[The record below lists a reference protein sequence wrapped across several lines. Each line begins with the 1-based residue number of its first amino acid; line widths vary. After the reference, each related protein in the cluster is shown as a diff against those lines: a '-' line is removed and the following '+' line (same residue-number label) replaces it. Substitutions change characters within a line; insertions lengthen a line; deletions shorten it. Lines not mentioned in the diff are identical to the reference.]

1 MDFIEISIYLIT
13 ALFVA
18 WVFISYF
25 RKFQLA
31 SQQVQQKVESAKQS
45 GRYEPLS
52 LYPYIDPQKCI
63 GSGACVNA
71 CPEKDV
77 LGIMNGRG
85 TLINTTSCIGHG
97 ACFLACPVDAIS
109 LRIGTEKRGVELPH
123 VKPDYETNV
132 DGIFIA
138 GELGGMGLIKNS
150 IEQGIS
156 AVNAIELRCNDV
168 KTSESTSPEKNQSDA
183 NLSDNIISDAKSHP
197 IYDVIIVGAGPAGIG
212 AALRAKE
219 LGMNYIV
226 LEQDSLGG
234 TVFTYPRGKIVM
246 THPVNLPLYGSVKLN
261 YTSKE
266 ELLELWKEIRSK
278 YDLTIR
284 ENTKVN
290 SIQKEGKIFQVQLQG
305 GTALKSQTVLLAIG
319 RRGSPRKLN
328 IPGELST
335 RVAYRLIE
343 ADEIKNERII
353 VVGGGDSAIE
363 AALMLKDYNTVY
375 LSYRKNAF
383 ARIKALNEEKIQS
396 AIQNQELQMLFNS
409 ELKRIDDSTIEIE
422 IEGELST
429 IQNIDRIY
437 IFAGGELP
445 TEFLKNAGIELELA
459 KNKILKTH

>member
-1 MDFIEISIYLIT
+1 MDIFEIAIYSIT
-13 ALFVA
+13 AIFVVF
-18 WVFISYF
+18 VFIRYL
-25 RKFQLA
+25 RKFQQL
-31 SQQVQQKVESAKQS
+31 SHQTQIKVETAQKA

-52 LYPYIDPQKCI
+52 LYPYIDPHKCI
-63 GSGACVNA
+63 GSGACVTA

-123 VKPDYETNV
+123 IKPDYETNV
-132 DGIFIA
+132 DGIFVA

-156 AVNAIELRCNDV
+156 AVNGIKAKIDSVSYV
-168 KTSESTSPEKNQSDA
+168 KPIDFQSFD
-183 NLSDNIISDAKSHP
+183 L
-197 IYDVIIVGAGPAGIG
+197 VIVGSGPAGIG

-219 LGMNYIV
+219 LNLNYIV
-226 LEQDSLGG
+226 FEQDSLGG

-246 THPVNLPLYGSVKLN
+246 THPVHLPLYGEVKME

-266 ELLELWKEIRSK
+266 ELLDFWIKIREK
-278 YDLTIR
+278 YQLNIQ
-284 ENTKVN
+284 ENTKVD
-290 SIQKEGKIFQVQLQG
+290 SIRKENDYFESTLQG
-305 GTALKSQTVLLAIG
+305 GEKIFSKSVLLAIG

-335 RVAYRLIE
+335 HVAYRLIE
-343 ADEIKNERII
+343 ADEIQNERIM

-363 AALMLKDYNTVY
+363 AALMLKDQNQVF
-375 LSYRKNAF
+375 LSYRKSEF
-383 ARIKALNEEKIQS
+383 ARIKALNEEKIQA
-396 AIQNQELQMLFNS
+396 AISSNQITAIFNS
-409 ELKRIDDSTIEIE
+409 ELKKIEKNSLEIE
-422 IEGELST
+422 CNGLLETME
-429 IQNIDRIY
+429 NIDKVY

-445 TEFLKNAGIELELA
+445 TQFLKNAGVDMEIA
-459 KNKILKTH
+459 KNKIIKSH

>member
-1 MDFIEISIYLIT
+1 MDIFEIAIYSIT
-13 ALFVA
+13 AIFVVF
-18 WVFISYF
+18 VFIRYL
-25 RKFQLA
+25 RKFQQL
-31 SQQVQQKVESAKQS
+31 SHQTQIKVETAQKA

-52 LYPYIDPQKCI
+52 LYPYIDPHKCI
-63 GSGACVNA
+63 GSGACVTA

-123 VKPDYETNV
+123 IKPDYETNV
-132 DGIFIA
+132 DGIFVA

-156 AVNAIELRCNDV
+156 AVNGIKAKIDSVSYVKPNDF
-168 KTSESTSPEKNQSDA
+168 QSFD
-183 NLSDNIISDAKSHP
+183 L
-197 IYDVIIVGAGPAGIG
+197 VIVGSGPAGIG

-219 LGMNYIV
+219 LNLNYIV
-226 LEQDSLGG
+226 FEQDSLGG

-246 THPVNLPLYGSVKLN
+246 THPVHLPLYGEVKME

-266 ELLELWKEIRSK
+266 ELLDFWIKIREK
-278 YDLTIR
+278 YQLNIQ
-284 ENTKVN
+284 ENTKVD
-290 SIQKEGKIFQVQLQG
+290 SIRKENDYFESTLQG
-305 GTALKSQTVLLAIG
+305 GEKIFSKSVLLAIG

-335 RVAYRLIE
+335 HVAYRLIE
-343 ADEIKNERII
+343 ADEIQNERIM

-363 AALMLKDYNTVY
+363 AALMLKDQNQVF
-375 LSYRKNAF
+375 LSYRKSEF
-383 ARIKALNEEKIQS
+383 ARIKALNEEKIQA
-396 AIQNQELQMLFNS
+396 AISSNQITAIFNS
-409 ELKRIDDSTIEIE
+409 ELKKIEKNSLEIE
-422 IEGELST
+422 CNGLLETME
-429 IQNIDRIY
+429 NIDKVY

-445 TEFLKNAGIELELA
+445 TQFLKNAGVDMEIA
-459 KNKILKTH
+459 KNKIIKSH